1 MQKRAYH
8 SLIWGGLLIV
18 LGLALIA
25 NNMGWLGDW
34 NVPIWSL
41 ILGAFSLVFLV
52 TYLGDRTQW
61 WALIPGLV
69 ILGIAVAVF
78 LAEQDLVSGEIVATF
93 ILGGIGLPFLLIFV
107 TDRRHW
113 WALIPGMTMSGI
125 ALAVL
130 LGGLELISGTAVAG
144 IIVGGVSLGFLS
156 IYLADREQWWALIP
170 GGIVGT
176 VAFFLLMATVVEY
189 VWPIALILLGL
200 LLLRSSLGRGQRR
213 SRPPA
218 DRAHPSPPPAKP
230 IPQER
235 QRMPTLEEQIE
246 AAIAEEP
253 EVIED
258 AEIVS
263 ESEPETDVSEQQA
276 KETPPAEQEDKDED
290 APAND
295 QDPDTPASPLQT

>member
-8 SLIWGGLLIV
+8 SLIWGGLLIA

-34 NVPIWSL
+34 NAPVWSL
-41 ILGAFSLVFLV
+41 ILGACSLIFLV
-52 TYLGDRTQW
+52 TYLSDRTQW

-78 LAEQDLVSGEIVATF
+78 LAEEDLVSGEIVATF

-130 LGGLELISGTAVAG
+130 LEGLGLISDTAVAG

-156 IYLADREQWWALIP
+156 IYLADREQWWTLIP
-170 GGIVGT
+170 GGIIGT
-176 VAFFLLMATVVEY
+176 VALFLLMATVIEF
-189 VWPIALILLGL
+189 VWPVALILLGL
-200 LLLRSSLGRGQRR
+200 FLLRGRPQRR
-213 SRPPA
+213 RSSPSAVQASSPPA
-218 DRAHPSPPPAKP
+218 PAKP
-230 IPQER
+230 APPQR

-246 AAIAEEP
+246 AAVAEDP
-253 EVIED
+253 EAIED
-258 AEIVS
+258 AEIIS
-263 ESEPETDVSEQQA
+263 ETKAKTGDPGRPEPETPAPTSE
-276 KETPPAEQEDKDED
+276 T
-290 APAND
+290 
-295 QDPDTPASPLQT
+295 

>member
-8 SLIWGGLLIV
+8 SLIWGGLLIA

-34 NVPIWSL
+34 NVPVWSL
-41 ILGAFSLVFLV
+41 ILGAFSLIFLV
-52 TYLGDRTQW
+52 TYLSDRTQW

-78 LAEQDLVSGEIVATF
+78 LAEEDLVSGEIVATF

-130 LGGLELISGTAVAG
+130 LEGLGLISDTAVAG

-156 IYLADREQWWALIP
+156 IYLADREQWWTLIP
-170 GGIVGT
+170 GGIIGT
-176 VAFFLLMATVVEY
+176 VALFLLMATVIEF
-189 VWPIALILLGL
+189 VWPVALILLGL
-200 LLLRSSLGRGQRR
+200 FLLRGSLGRKQRR
-213 SRPPA
+213 SSPSAVRV
-218 DRAHPSPPPAKP
+218 PSPPAPAKP
-230 IPQER
+230 TQPKR
-235 QRMPTLEEQIE
+235 QRTPTLEEQIE
-246 AAIAEEP
+246 AAIAEES
-253 EVIED
+253 EGIED
-258 AEIVS
+258 AEIIN
-263 ESEPETDVSEQQA
+263 ETEPEPEQPEPQ
-276 KETPPAEQEDKDED
+276 
-290 APAND
+290 
-295 QDPDTPASPLQT
+295 TPAPSSDT